1 MNIYFSKLKWVVK
14 WLNNKYM
21 ILTKKNRIDDF
32 TKRGWWGEETLYSLF
47 QDAVTSSGDQEA
59 LVDPE
64 NRADITGDAPKRLSF
79 NEIDKTVERYASIF
93 FEQGLRKDDIALIQL
108 PNVVELP
115 MIYLALSKL
124 GIICS
129 PIPMQYGAY
138 EINSIIAE
146 TMPKAFISIQTF
158 NNNAH
163 AEQFSSAFTNG
174 EIKLALGEIENFIDL
189 HNYNPVSDAYE
200 SQQLYAQDNP
210 ITANDIFTICWTSG
224 TTGTPKGVPRSHN
237 LWLPMA
243 KAAGYVSETEEG
255 DTLLNPF
262 PMINM
267 ASIGGFLFNWF
278 LCKGKLIQHHP
289 FDLNVFLNQI
299 ASEDVK
305 YTIAPPAIMN
315 MLLNNPAILDQQD
328 LSSLRCIGCG
338 GAPLSEWMVESFQ
351 NTYNLTVQNI
361 FGSNEGA
368 TLLSARNEIEDP
380 HLRAQYFPRFGVDG
394 LDWSNPVSK
403 LVKTKLISVETNKEI
418 NEPGQPGELLISG
431 ATVFDGYWN
440 APEANAEVF
449 DEDGFFRTGDL
460 FEISPEDTEKKFY
473 KFCGRCK
480 DLIIRGGMNI
490 SPEELDNLLSSHH
503 KMLEVAVTGY
513 DDDILGEKV
522 GVVAVVAEGD
532 TISLD
537 EIIDFLKD
545 KQIAKYKMPEDLR
558 VIDVL
563 PKNPVGKVLRRELKD
578 LFN

>member
-1 MNIYFSKLKWVVK
+1 
-14 WLNNKYM
+14 M
-21 ILTKKNRIDDF
+21 ILTKINRIQTF
-32 TKRGWWGEETLYSLF
+32 TEKGWWGDETLYSLF
-47 QDAVTSSGDQEA
+47 QDAVTSCKKQEA

-64 NRADITGDAPKRLSF
+64 NRQDITGDVPKRLSF
-79 NEIDKTVERYASIF
+79 DDIDKTVERYATIF
-93 FEQGLRKDDIALIQL
+93 FEQGLRKDDIAIIQL

-115 MIYLALSKL
+115 MVYLALSKL

-138 EINSIIAE
+138 EITSIIAE
-146 TMPKAFISIQTF
+146 TEPKAFISIKTF
-158 NNNAH
+158 NGNSH
-163 AEQFSSAFTNG
+163 AEQFSSVFNNG
-174 EIKLALGEIENFIDL
+174 EVKFALGEIENFINL
-189 HNYNPVSDAYE
+189 HDYNPADKYYE
-200 SQQLYAQDNP
+200 SQQSHVSDNP

-243 KAAGYVSETEEG
+243 KAAAFVSETEKG

-267 ASIGGFLFNWF
+267 ASIGGFLFNWL
-278 LCKGKLIQHHP
+278 LCKGKLVQHHP

-299 ASEDVK
+299 SSEDVK

-315 MLLNNPAILDQQD
+315 MLLNNPAILDHQD

-338 GAPLSEWMVESFQ
+338 GAPLSEWMVETFQ
-351 NTYNLTVQNI
+351 NKYNLTVQNI

-380 HLRAQYFPRFGVDG
+380 LLRAKYFPRFGVEG
-394 LDWSNPVSK
+394 FDWSNPVSK
-403 LVKTKLISVETNKEI
+403 LVRTKLVSVETNAEI
-418 NEPGQPGELLISG
+418 IEPDQPGELLISG

-449 DEDGFFRTGDL
+449 DEEGFFKTGDL
-460 FEISPEDTEKKFY
+460 FEISPEDTQMRFY

-490 SPEELDNLLSSHH
+490 SPEELDNLLSAHP

-522 GVVAVVAEGD
+522 GVVAVVAEGE

-537 EIIDFLKD
+537 EIIEFLRD
-545 KQIAKYKMPEDLR
+545 QQIAKYKMPEDLR
-558 VIDVL
+558 LIDAL

>member
-1 MNIYFSKLKWVVK
+1 
-14 WLNNKYM
+14 M
-21 ILTKKNRIDDF
+21 ILTKKNRIEDF
-32 TKRGWWGEETLYSLF
+32 TKRGWWGEDTLYSLF
-47 QDAVTSSGDQEA
+47 QDAVSSSGDQEA
-59 LVDPE
+59 LIDPL

-79 NEIDKTVERYASIF
+79 NEVDKTVERYASIF

-115 MIYLALSKL
+115 IVYLALSKL

-146 TMPKAFISIQTF
+146 TKPKAFISIQTF
-158 NNNAH
+158 NKSAH
-163 AEQFSSAFTNG
+163 AEQFLSAFTNN
-174 EIKLALGEIENFIDL
+174 ELKFALGEIENFIDL
-189 HNYNPVSDAYE
+189 HTHKPVSETYE
-200 SQQLYAQDNP
+200 SQQSYVQDNP

-267 ASIGGFLFNWF
+267 ASIGGFLFNWL
-278 LCKGKLIQHHP
+278 LCKGKLVQHHP

-299 ASEDVK
+299 VNEGVK

-315 MLLNNPAILDQQD
+315 MLLNNPAILDQHD
-328 LSSLRCIGCG
+328 LSSLRSIGCG

-351 NTYNLTVQNI
+351 NKYNLTVQNI

-368 TLLSARNEIEDP
+368 TLLSARHEIEDP
-380 HLRAQYFPRFGVDG
+380 HLRAQYFPRFGVEG

-403 LVKTKLISVETNKEI
+403 LVKTKLINVETNKEI
-418 NEPGQPGELLISG
+418 NESGQPGELLISG

-449 DEDGFFRTGDL
+449 DEEGFFRTGDL
-460 FEISPEDTEKKFY
+460 FEISPEDTHKKFY

-490 SPEELDNLLSSHH
+490 SPEELDNLLSSHP

-513 DDDILGEKV
+513 DDEILGEKV
-522 GVVAVVAEGD
+522 GVVAVVAKGV

-563 PKNPVGKVLRRELKD
+563 PKNPVGKVLRRELKN

>member
-115 MIYLALSKL
+115 MVYLALSKL

-146 TMPKAFISIQTF
+146 TNPKAFISIQTF

-267 ASIGGFLFNWF
+267 ASIGGFLFNWL
-278 LCKGKLIQHHP
+278 LCKGKLVQHHP

-490 SPEELDNLLSSHH
+490 SPEELDNLLSSHP

>member
-115 MIYLALSKL
+115 MVYLALSKL

-146 TMPKAFISIQTF
+146 TNPKAFISIQTF

-267 ASIGGFLFNWF
+267 ASIGGFLFNWL
-278 LCKGKLIQHHP
+278 LCKGKLVQHHP

-380 HLRAQYFPRFGVDG
+380 HLRAQYFPRFGVEG

-490 SPEELDNLLSSHH
+490 SPEELDNLLSSHP

>member
-1 MNIYFSKLKWVVK
+1 
-14 WLNNKYM
+14 M
-21 ILTKKNRIDDF
+21 ILTKKNRIEDF
-32 TKRGWWGEETLYSLF
+32 TKRGWWGEDTLYSLF

-59 LVDPE
+59 LIDPL
-64 NRADITGDAPKRLSF
+64 NRVDITGDAPKRLSF
-79 NEIDKTVERYASIF
+79 SEVDKTVERYASIF
-93 FEQGLRKDDIALIQL
+93 FEQGLRKDDIAVIQL

-115 MIYLALSKL
+115 IVYLALSKL

-146 TMPKAFISIQTF
+146 TKPKAFISIQTF
-158 NNNAH
+158 NKNAH
-163 AEQFSSAFTNG
+163 AEQFLSSFTNN
-174 EIKLALGEIENFIDL
+174 ELKFALGGIENFIDL
-189 HNYNPVSDAYE
+189 HTYKPASETYE
-200 SQQLYAQDNP
+200 SQQSYSQDNP

-243 KAAGYVSETEEG
+243 KAAGYVSEIEEG

-267 ASIGGFLFNWF
+267 ASIGGFLFNWL
-278 LCKGKLIQHHP
+278 LCKGKLVQHHP

-299 ASEDVK
+299 ANEDVK

-328 LSSLRCIGCG
+328 LSSLRSIGCG

-351 NTYNLTVQNI
+351 NKYDLTVQNI

-380 HLRAQYFPRFGVDG
+380 HLRAQYFPRFGVEG

-431 ATVFDGYWN
+431 ATVFDGYWK
-440 APEANAEVF
+440 APETNAAVF
-449 DEDGFFRTGDL
+449 DKEGFFRTGDL
-460 FEISPEDTEKKFY
+460 FEISPEDTDKKFY

-490 SPEELDNLLSSHH
+490 SPEELDNLLSSHP
-503 KMLEVAVTGY
+503 KILEVAVTGY

-522 GVVAVVAEGD
+522 GVVAVVAEGE

-563 PKNPVGKVLRRELKD
+563 PKNPVGKVLRRDLKD

>member
-1 MNIYFSKLKWVVK
+1 VNIYFSKLKWVVK

-79 NEIDKTVERYASIF
+79 NDIDKTVERYASIF

-115 MIYLALSKL
+115 MVYLALSKL

-146 TMPKAFISIQTF
+146 TNPKAFISIQTF

-267 ASIGGFLFNWF
+267 ASIGGFLFNWL
-278 LCKGKLIQHHP
+278 LCKGKLVQHHP

-490 SPEELDNLLSSHH
+490 SPEELDNLLSSHP

>member
-1 MNIYFSKLKWVVK
+1 
-14 WLNNKYM
+14 M
-21 ILTKKNRIDDF
+21 ILSNNNRIQDF
-32 TKRGWWGEETLYSLF
+32 TNRGWWGNDTLYSLF
-47 QDAVTSSGDQEA
+47 QDAFFSCADQEA

-64 NRADITGDAPKRLSF
+64 NRLNITGDSSKRLTYH
-79 NEIDKTVERYASIF
+79 EIHETVERYASIF
-93 FEQGLRKDDIALIQL
+93 YEQGLRKDDIVIIQL

-115 MIYLALSKL
+115 MVYLALSKL
-124 GIICS
+124 GIISS

-138 EINSIIAE
+138 EITSIIAE
-146 TMPKAFISIQTF
+146 TDPRAFISIQTF
-158 NNNAH
+158 NGNAH
-163 AEQFSSAFTNG
+163 AEQFSTIFKNG
-174 EIKLALGEIENFIDL
+174 ELKFSLGEINDFINLYD
-189 HNYNPVSDAYE
+189 YNPLIDSYQ
-200 SQQLYAQDNP
+200 SQQSYAKDKP

-243 KAAGYVSETEEG
+243 KAAAFVSETEKG

-267 ASIGGFLFNWF
+267 ASIGGFLFNWL
-278 LCKGKLIQHHP
+278 LCKGKLVQHHP
-289 FDLNVFLNQI
+289 FDLNVFLAQI
-299 ASEDVK
+299 SNEEVK

-328 LSSLRCIGCG
+328 LTSLRSIGCG

-351 NTYNLTVQNI
+351 NKYNLTVQNI

-368 TLLSARNEIEDP
+368 TLLSSRNEIEDP
-380 HLRAQYFPRFGVDG
+380 HLRAKYFPRFGVEG

-403 LVKTKLISVETNKEI
+403 LVKTKLVSVETNEEI
-418 NEPGQPGELLISG
+418 NEPNQPGELLISG

-440 APEANAEVF
+440 APEANSEVF
-449 DEDGFFRTGDL
+449 DKDGFFKTGDL
-460 FEISPEDTEKKFY
+460 FEISPEDTKKKYY

-490 SPEELDNLLSSHH
+490 SPEELDNLLSSHP

-513 DDDILGEKV
+513 DDEILGEKV
-522 GVVAVVAEGD
+522 GVVAVVAEGE
-532 TISLD
+532 TVSLE
-537 EIIDFLKD
+537 EIIDFLKG

>member
-1 MNIYFSKLKWVVK
+1 
-14 WLNNKYM
+14 M
-21 ILTKKNRIDDF
+21 ILTKINRIQTF
-32 TKRGWWGEETLYSLF
+32 TEKRWWGDETLYSLF
-47 QDAVTSSGDQEA
+47 QDAVTSCKKQEA

-64 NRADITGDAPKRLSF
+64 NRQDITGDVPKRLSF
-79 NEIDKTVERYASIF
+79 DDIDKTVERYATIF
-93 FEQGLRKDDIALIQL
+93 FEQGLRKDDIAIIQL

-115 MIYLALSKL
+115 MVYLALSKL

-138 EINSIIAE
+138 EITSIIAE
-146 TMPKAFISIQTF
+146 TEPKAFISIKTF
-158 NNNAH
+158 NGNSH
-163 AEQFSSAFTNG
+163 AEQFSSVFNNG
-174 EIKLALGEIENFIDL
+174 EVKFALGEIENFINL
-189 HNYNPVSDAYE
+189 HDYNPADEYYE
-200 SQQLYAQDNP
+200 SQQSHVSDNP

-243 KAAGYVSETEEG
+243 KAAAFVSETEKG

-267 ASIGGFLFNWF
+267 ASIGGFLFNWL
-278 LCKGKLIQHHP
+278 LCKGKLVQHHP

-299 ASEDVK
+299 SSEDVK

-338 GAPLSEWMVESFQ
+338 GAPLSEWMVETFQ
-351 NTYNLTVQNI
+351 NKYNLTVQNI

-380 HLRAQYFPRFGVDG
+380 LLRAKYFPRFGVEG
-394 LDWSNPVSK
+394 FDWSNPVSK
-403 LVKTKLISVETNKEI
+403 LVRTKLVSVETNAEI
-418 NEPGQPGELLISG
+418 IEPGQPGELLISG

-449 DEDGFFRTGDL
+449 DEEGFFKTGDL
-460 FEISPEDTEKKFY
+460 FEISPEDTQMRFY

-490 SPEELDNLLSSHH
+490 SPEELDNLLSAHH

-522 GVVAVVAEGD
+522 GVVAVVAEGE

-537 EIIDFLKD
+537 EIIEFLKD
-545 KQIAKYKMPEDLR
+545 QQIAKYKMPEDLR
-558 VIDVL
+558 LIDAL

>member
-1 MNIYFSKLKWVVK
+1 
-14 WLNNKYM
+14 M
-21 ILTKKNRIDDF
+21 ILTKKNRIEDF
-32 TKRGWWGEETLYSLF
+32 TKRGWWGEDTLYSLF

-59 LVDPE
+59 LIDPL
-64 NRADITGDAPKRLSF
+64 NRLDITGDAPKRLSF
-79 NEIDKTVERYASIF
+79 SEVDKTVERYASIF
-93 FEQGLRKDDIALIQL
+93 FEQGLRKDDIAVIQL

-115 MIYLALSKL
+115 IVYLALSKL

-146 TMPKAFISIQTF
+146 TKPKAFISIQTF
-158 NNNAH
+158 NKNAH
-163 AEQFSSAFTNG
+163 AEQFLSSFTNN
-174 EIKLALGEIENFIDL
+174 ELKFALGEIENFIDL
-189 HNYNPVSDAYE
+189 HTYKPVSETYE
-200 SQQLYAQDNP
+200 SQQSYSQDNP

-267 ASIGGFLFNWF
+267 ASIGGFLFNWL
-278 LCKGKLIQHHP
+278 LCKGKLVQHHP

-299 ASEDVK
+299 VNEDVK

-328 LSSLRCIGCG
+328 LSSLRSIGCG

-351 NTYNLTVQNI
+351 NKYDLTVQNI

-380 HLRAQYFPRFGVDG
+380 HLRAQYFPRFGVEG

-431 ATVFDGYWN
+431 ATVFDGYWK
-440 APEANAEVF
+440 APEANAAVF
-449 DEDGFFRTGDL
+449 DEEGFFRTGDL
-460 FEISPEDTEKKFY
+460 FEISPEDTDKKFY

-490 SPEELDNLLSSHH
+490 SPEELDNLLSSHP
-503 KMLEVAVTGY
+503 KILEVAVTGY

-522 GVVAVVAEGD
+522 GVVAVVAQGE

-563 PKNPVGKVLRRELKD
+563 PKNPVGKVLRRDLKD

>member
-146 TMPKAFISIQTF
+146 TNPKAFISIQTF

-267 ASIGGFLFNWF
+267 ASIGGFLFNWL

-380 HLRAQYFPRFGVDG
+380 HLRAQYFPRFGVEG

-490 SPEELDNLLSSHH
+490 SPEELDNLLSSHP

>member
-115 MIYLALSKL
+115 MVYLALSKL

-146 TMPKAFISIQTF
+146 TNPKAFISIQTF

-267 ASIGGFLFNWF
+267 ASIGGFLFNWL
-278 LCKGKLIQHHP
+278 LCKGKLVQHHP

-490 SPEELDNLLSSHH
+490 SPEELDNLLSSHP

-522 GVVAVVAEGD
+522 GVVAVVEEGD

>member
-1 MNIYFSKLKWVVK
+1 
-14 WLNNKYM
+14 M
-21 ILTKKNRIDDF
+21 ILTKINRIQTF
-32 TKRGWWGEETLYSLF
+32 TEKGWWGDETLYSLF
-47 QDAVTSSGDQEA
+47 QDAVTSCKKQEA

-64 NRADITGDAPKRLSF
+64 NRQDITGDVPKRLSF
-79 NEIDKTVERYASIF
+79 DDIDKTVERYATIF
-93 FEQGLRKDDIALIQL
+93 FEQGLRKDDIAIIQL

-115 MIYLALSKL
+115 MVYLALSKL

-138 EINSIIAE
+138 EITSIIAE
-146 TMPKAFISIQTF
+146 TQPKAFISTETF
-158 NNNAH
+158 NSNAH
-163 AEQFSSAFTNG
+163 AEQFSSIFNNG
-174 EIKLALGEIENFIDL
+174 EVKFALGEIENFINL
-189 HNYNPVSDAYE
+189 HDCNPADESYE
-200 SQQLYAQDNP
+200 SQQSYVLDNS

-243 KAAGYVSETEEG
+243 KAAAFVSETEEG

-267 ASIGGFLFNWF
+267 ASIGGFLFNWL
-278 LCKGKLIQHHP
+278 LCKGKLVQHHP

-299 ASEDVK
+299 STEDVK

-328 LSSLRCIGCG
+328 FSSLRCIGCG

-351 NTYNLTVQNI
+351 NKYNLTVQNI

-368 TLLSARNEIEDP
+368 TLLSSRNEIEDP
-380 HLRAQYFPRFGVDG
+380 YLRAKYFPRFGVEG
-394 LDWSNPVSK
+394 FDWSNPVSK
-403 LVKTKLISVETNKEI
+403 LVKTKLISIETNTEI
-418 NEPGQPGELLISG
+418 SDPGQPGELLISG

-440 APEANAEVF
+440 SPEANAEVF
-449 DEDGFFRTGDL
+449 DDEGFFRTGDL
-460 FEISPEDTEKKFY
+460 FEISPKDTQMRFY

-490 SPEELDNLLSSHH
+490 SPEELDNLLSSHP

-522 GVVAVVAEGD
+522 GVVAVVAEGE

-537 EIIDFLKD
+537 EIIEFLRD
-545 KQIAKYKMPEDLR
+545 QQIAKYKMPEDLR
-558 VIDVL
+558 LIDAL

>member
-1 MNIYFSKLKWVVK
+1 
-14 WLNNKYM
+14 M
-21 ILTKKNRIDDF
+21 ILSNNNRIQDF
-32 TKRGWWGEETLYSLF
+32 TNRGWWGNDTLYSLF
-47 QDAVTSSGDQEA
+47 QDAFFSCADQEA

-64 NRADITGDAPKRLSF
+64 NRLNITGDSSKRLTYH
-79 NEIDKTVERYASIF
+79 EIHETVERYASIF
-93 FEQGLRKDDIALIQL
+93 YEQGLRKDDIVIIQL

-115 MIYLALSKL
+115 MVYLALSKL
-124 GIICS
+124 GIISS
-129 PIPMQYGAY
+129 PIPMQYGGY
-138 EINSIIAE
+138 EITSIIAE
-146 TMPKAFISIQTF
+146 TDPRAFISIQTF
-158 NNNAH
+158 NGNAH
-163 AEQFSSAFTNG
+163 AEQFSTIFENG
-174 EIKLALGEIENFIDL
+174 ELKFSLGEINDFINLYD
-189 HNYNPVSDAYE
+189 YNPLIDSYQ
-200 SQQLYAQDNP
+200 SQQSYAKDNP

-243 KAAGYVSETEEG
+243 KAAAFVSETEKG

-267 ASIGGFLFNWF
+267 ASIGGFLFNWL
-278 LCKGKLIQHHP
+278 LCKGKLVQHHP
-289 FDLNVFLNQI
+289 FDLNVFLAQI
-299 ASEDVK
+299 SNEEVQ

-315 MLLNNPAILDQQD
+315 MLLNNPAVLDQQD
-328 LSSLRCIGCG
+328 LTSLRSIGCG

-351 NTYNLTVQNI
+351 NKYNLTVQNI

-368 TLLSARNEIEDP
+368 TLLSSRNEIEDP
-380 HLRAQYFPRFGVDG
+380 HLRAKYFPRFGVEG

-403 LVKTKLISVETNKEI
+403 LVKTKLVSVETNEEI
-418 NEPGQPGELLISG
+418 NEPNQPGELLISG

-440 APEANAEVF
+440 APEANSEVF
-449 DEDGFFRTGDL
+449 DKDGFFKTGDL
-460 FEISPEDTEKKFY
+460 FEISPEDTKKKYY

-490 SPEELDNLLSSHH
+490 SPEELDNLLSSHP

-513 DDDILGEKV
+513 DDEILGEKV
-522 GVVAVVAEGD
+522 GVVAVVAEGE
-532 TISLD
+532 TVSLE
-537 EIIDFLKD
+537 EIIDFLKG

>member
-1 MNIYFSKLKWVVK
+1 
-14 WLNNKYM
+14 M
-21 ILTKKNRIDDF
+21 ILTKINRIQTF
-32 TKRGWWGEETLYSLF
+32 AEKGWWGDETLYSLF
-47 QDAVTSSGDQEA
+47 QDALTSCKKQEA

-64 NRADITGDAPKRLSF
+64 NRQDITGDAPKRLSF
-79 NEIDKTVERYASIF
+79 DDIDKTVERYATIF
-93 FEQGLRKDDIALIQL
+93 FEHGLRKDDIAIIQL
-108 PNVVELP
+108 PNIVELP
-115 MIYLALSKL
+115 MVYLALSKL

-138 EINSIIAE
+138 EISSIIAE
-146 TMPKAFISIQTF
+146 TEPKAFISIETF
-158 NNNAH
+158 NSTSH
-163 AEQFSSAFTNG
+163 AEQFSSVFNNG
-174 EIKLALGEIENFIDL
+174 EVKFALGEIENFINL
-189 HNYNPVSDAYE
+189 HDYNPADKYYE
-200 SQQLYAQDNP
+200 SQQSHVSDNP

-243 KAAGYVSETEEG
+243 KAAAFVSETEKG

-267 ASIGGFLFNWF
+267 ASIGGFLFNWL
-278 LCKGKLIQHHP
+278 LCKGKLVQHHP

-299 ASEDVK
+299 SSEDVK

-338 GAPLSEWMVESFQ
+338 GAPLSEWMVETFQ
-351 NTYNLTVQNI
+351 NKYNLTVQNI

-380 HLRAQYFPRFGVDG
+380 LLRAKYFPRFGVEG
-394 LDWSNPVSK
+394 FDWSNPVSK
-403 LVKTKLISVETNKEI
+403 LVRTKLVSVETNAEI
-418 NEPGQPGELLISG
+418 IEPGQPGELLISG

-449 DEDGFFRTGDL
+449 DEEGFFKTGDL
-460 FEISPEDTEKKFY
+460 FEISPEDTQMRFY

-490 SPEELDNLLSSHH
+490 SPEELDNLLSAHP

-522 GVVAVVAEGD
+522 GVVAVVAEGE

-537 EIIDFLKD
+537 EIIEFLRD
-545 KQIAKYKMPEDLR
+545 QQIAKYKMPEDLR
-558 VIDVL
+558 LIDAL

>member
-1 MNIYFSKLKWVVK
+1 
-14 WLNNKYM
+14 M
-21 ILTKKNRIDDF
+21 ILTKINRIQTF
-32 TKRGWWGEETLYSLF
+32 TEKGWWGDETLYSLF
-47 QDAVTSSGDQEA
+47 QDAVTSCKKQEA

-64 NRADITGDAPKRLSF
+64 NRQDITGDVPKRLSF
-79 NEIDKTVERYASIF
+79 DDIDKTVERYATIF
-93 FEQGLRKDDIALIQL
+93 FEQGLRKDDIAIIQL

-115 MIYLALSKL
+115 MVYLALSKL

-138 EINSIIAE
+138 EITSIIAE
-146 TMPKAFISIQTF
+146 TEPKAFISIKTF
-158 NNNAH
+158 NGNSH
-163 AEQFSSAFTNG
+163 AEQFSSVFNNG
-174 EIKLALGEIENFIDL
+174 EVKFALGEIENFINL
-189 HNYNPVSDAYE
+189 HDYNPADEYYE
-200 SQQLYAQDNP
+200 SQQCYVSDNP

-243 KAAGYVSETEEG
+243 KAAAFVSETEKG

-267 ASIGGFLFNWF
+267 ASIGGFLFNWL
-278 LCKGKLIQHHP
+278 LCKGKLVQHHP

-299 ASEDVK
+299 SSEDVK

-338 GAPLSEWMVESFQ
+338 GAPLSEWMVETFQ
-351 NTYNLTVQNI
+351 NKYNLTVQNI

-380 HLRAQYFPRFGVDG
+380 LLRAKYFPRFGVEG
-394 LDWSNPVSK
+394 FDWSNPVSK
-403 LVKTKLISVETNKEI
+403 LVRTKLVSVETNAEI
-418 NEPGQPGELLISG
+418 IEPGQPGELLISG

-449 DEDGFFRTGDL
+449 DEEGFFKTGDL
-460 FEISPEDTEKKFY
+460 FEISPEDTQMRFY

-490 SPEELDNLLSSHH
+490 SPEELDNLLSAHP

-522 GVVAVVAEGD
+522 GVVAVVAEGEI
-532 TISLD
+532 ISLD
-537 EIIDFLKD
+537 EIIEFLKD
-545 KQIAKYKMPEDLR
+545 QQIAKYKMPEDLR
-558 VIDVL
+558 LIDAL

>member
-1 MNIYFSKLKWVVK
+1 
-14 WLNNKYM
+14 M
-21 ILTKKNRIDDF
+21 ILTKKNRIEDF
-32 TKRGWWGEETLYSLF
+32 TKRGWWGEDTLYSLF

-59 LVDPE
+59 LIDPL
-64 NRADITGDAPKRLSF
+64 NRVDITGDAPKRLSF
-79 NEIDKTVERYASIF
+79 SEVDKTVERYASIF
-93 FEQGLRKDDIALIQL
+93 FEQGLRKDDIAVIQL

-115 MIYLALSKL
+115 IVYLALSKL

-146 TMPKAFISIQTF
+146 TKPKAFISIQTF
-158 NNNAH
+158 NKNAH
-163 AEQFSSAFTNG
+163 AEQFLSSFTNN
-174 EIKLALGEIENFIDL
+174 ELKFALGEIENFIDL
-189 HNYNPVSDAYE
+189 HTYKPVSETYE
-200 SQQLYAQDNP
+200 SQQSYSQDNP

-267 ASIGGFLFNWF
+267 ASIGGFLFNWL
-278 LCKGKLIQHHP
+278 LCRGKLVQHHP

-299 ASEDVK
+299 ANEDVK

-328 LSSLRCIGCG
+328 LSSLRSIGCG

-351 NTYNLTVQNI
+351 NKYDLTVQNI

-380 HLRAQYFPRFGVDG
+380 HLRAQYFPRFGVEG

-431 ATVFDGYWN
+431 ATVFDGYWK
-440 APEANAEVF
+440 APEANAAVF
-449 DEDGFFRTGDL
+449 DEEGFFRTGDL
-460 FEISPEDTEKKFY
+460 FEISPEDTDKKFY

-490 SPEELDNLLSSHH
+490 SPEELDNLLSSHP
-503 KMLEVAVTGY
+503 KILEVAVTGY

-522 GVVAVVAEGD
+522 GVVAVVAEGE

-563 PKNPVGKVLRRELKD
+563 PKNPVGKVLRRDLKD

>member
-1 MNIYFSKLKWVVK
+1 
-14 WLNNKYM
+14 M
-21 ILTKKNRIDDF
+21 ILTKINRIQTF
-32 TKRGWWGEETLYSLF
+32 TEKGWWGDETLYSLF
-47 QDAVTSSGDQEA
+47 QDALTSCKKQEA

-64 NRADITGDAPKRLSF
+64 NRQDITGDAPKRLSF
-79 NEIDKTVERYASIF
+79 DDIDKTVERYATIF
-93 FEQGLRKDDIALIQL
+93 FEHGLRKDDIAIIQL
-108 PNVVELP
+108 PNIVELP
-115 MIYLALSKL
+115 MVYLALSKL

-138 EINSIIAE
+138 EITSIIAE
-146 TMPKAFISIQTF
+146 TEPKAFISIETF
-158 NNNAH
+158 NSTSH
-163 AEQFSSAFTNG
+163 AEQFSSVFNNG
-174 EIKLALGEIENFIDL
+174 EVKFALGEIENFINL
-189 HNYNPVSDAYE
+189 HDYNPADKYYE
-200 SQQLYAQDNP
+200 SQQSHVSDNP

-243 KAAGYVSETEEG
+243 KAAAFVSETEKG

-267 ASIGGFLFNWF
+267 ASIGGFLFNWL
-278 LCKGKLIQHHP
+278 LCKGKLVQHHP

-299 ASEDVK
+299 SSEDVK

-338 GAPLSEWMVESFQ
+338 GAPLSEWMVETFQ
-351 NTYNLTVQNI
+351 NKYNLTVQNI

-380 HLRAQYFPRFGVDG
+380 LLRAKYFPRFGVEG
-394 LDWSNPVSK
+394 FDWSNPVSK
-403 LVKTKLISVETNKEI
+403 LVRTKLVSVETNAEI
-418 NEPGQPGELLISG
+418 IEPGQPGELLISG

-449 DEDGFFRTGDL
+449 DEEGFFKTGDL
-460 FEISPEDTEKKFY
+460 FEISPEDTQMRFY

-490 SPEELDNLLSSHH
+490 SPEELDNLLSAHP

-522 GVVAVVAEGD
+522 GVVAVVAEGE

-537 EIIDFLKD
+537 EIIEFLRD
-545 KQIAKYKMPEDLR
+545 QQIAKYKMPEDLR
-558 VIDVL
+558 LIDAL

>member
-1 MNIYFSKLKWVVK
+1 
-14 WLNNKYM
+14 M
-21 ILTKKNRIDDF
+21 IVTKKNRIETF
-32 TKRGWWGEETLYSLF
+32 TQKGWWGEDTLYSLF
-47 QDAVTSSGDQEA
+47 QDALTSCKNQEA

-64 NRADITGDAPKRLSF
+64 NREDITGDIPKRLSF
-79 NEIDKTVERYASIF
+79 DDIDKTVERYAAIF
-93 FEQGLRKDDIALIQL
+93 FEQGLRKDDIAIIQL

-115 MIYLALSKL
+115 MVYLALSKL

-138 EINSIIAE
+138 EITSIIAE
-146 TMPKAFISIQTF
+146 TEPKAFISIKTF
-158 NNNAH
+158 NGNSH
-163 AEQFSSAFTNG
+163 AEQFSSVFNNG
-174 EIKLALGEIENFIDL
+174 EVKFALGEIENFINL
-189 HNYNPVSDAYE
+189 HDYNPADEYYE
-200 SQQLYAQDNP
+200 SQQSHVSDNP

-243 KAAGYVSETEEG
+243 KAAAFVSETEKG

-267 ASIGGFLFNWF
+267 ASIGGFLFNWL
-278 LCKGKLIQHHP
+278 LCKGKLVQHHP

-299 ASEDVK
+299 SSEDVK

-338 GAPLSEWMVESFQ
+338 GAPLSEWMVETFQ
-351 NTYNLTVQNI
+351 NKYNLTVQNI

-380 HLRAQYFPRFGVDG
+380 LLRAKYFPRFGVEG
-394 LDWSNPVSK
+394 FDWSNPVSK
-403 LVKTKLISVETNKEI
+403 LVRTKLVSVETNAEI
-418 NEPGQPGELLISG
+418 IEPGQPGELLISG

-449 DEDGFFRTGDL
+449 DEEGFFKTGDL
-460 FEISPEDTEKKFY
+460 FEISPEDTQMRFY

-490 SPEELDNLLSSHH
+490 SPEELDNLLSAHP

-522 GVVAVVAEGD
+522 GVVAVVAEGE

-537 EIIDFLKD
+537 EIIEFLKD
-545 KQIAKYKMPEDLR
+545 QQIAKYKMTEDLR
-558 VIDVL
+558 LIDAL

>member
-1 MNIYFSKLKWVVK
+1 
-14 WLNNKYM
+14 M
-21 ILTKKNRIDDF
+21 ILTKKNRIEVF
-32 TKRGWWGEETLYSLF
+32 TKRGWWGEDTLYSLF
-47 QDAVTSSGDQEA
+47 QDAVSSSGDQEA
-59 LVDPE
+59 LIDPL

-79 NEIDKTVERYASIF
+79 NEVDKTVERYASIF

-115 MIYLALSKL
+115 IVYLALSKL

-146 TMPKAFISIQTF
+146 TKPKAFISIQTF
-158 NNNAH
+158 NKSAH
-163 AEQFSSAFTNG
+163 AEQFLSAFTNN
-174 EIKLALGEIENFIDL
+174 ELKFALGEIENFIDL
-189 HNYNPVSDAYE
+189 HTHKPVSETYE
-200 SQQLYAQDNP
+200 SQQSYVQDNP

-267 ASIGGFLFNWF
+267 ASIGGFLFNWL
-278 LCKGKLIQHHP
+278 LCKGKLVQHHP

-299 ASEDVK
+299 VNEGVK

-315 MLLNNPAILDQQD
+315 MLLNNPAILDQHD
-328 LSSLRCIGCG
+328 LSSLRSIGCG

-351 NTYNLTVQNI
+351 NKYNLTVQNI

-368 TLLSARNEIEDP
+368 TLLSARHEIEDP
-380 HLRAQYFPRFGVDG
+380 HLRAQYFPRFGVEG

-403 LVKTKLISVETNKEI
+403 LVKTKLINVETNKEI
-418 NEPGQPGELLISG
+418 NESGQPGELLISG

-449 DEDGFFRTGDL
+449 DEEGFFRTGDL
-460 FEISPEDTEKKFY
+460 FEISPEDTHKKFY

-490 SPEELDNLLSSHH
+490 SPEELDNLLSSHP

-513 DDDILGEKV
+513 DDEILGEKV
-522 GVVAVVAEGD
+522 GVVAVVAKGV

-563 PKNPVGKVLRRELKD
+563 PKNPVGKVLRRELKN

>member
-1 MNIYFSKLKWVVK
+1 
-14 WLNNKYM
+14 M
-21 ILTKKNRIDDF
+21 ILSNKNRIQDF
-32 TKRGWWGEETLYSLF
+32 TNRGWWGNDTLYSLF
-47 QDAVTSSGDQEA
+47 QDAFSSCADKEA

-64 NRADITGDAPKRLSF
+64 NRLNITGDSPKRLTYHEI
-79 NEIDKTVERYASIF
+79 NETVERYASIF
-93 FEQGLRKDDIALIQL
+93 YEQGLRKDDIVIIQL

-115 MIYLALSKL
+115 MVYLGLSKL
-124 GIICS
+124 GIISS

-138 EINSIIAE
+138 EITSIIAE
-146 TMPKAFISIQTF
+146 IDPKAFISIQTF
-158 NNNAH
+158 NGNAH
-163 AEQFSSAFTNG
+163 AEQFSSIFASG
-174 EIKLALGEIENFIDL
+174 EFKFSLGEINDFINLYDC
-189 HNYNPVSDAYE
+189 NPSIDSYQ
-200 SQQLYAQDNP
+200 SQQSYAKDNP

-243 KAAGYVSETEEG
+243 KAAAFVSETEKG

-267 ASIGGFLFNWF
+267 ASIGGFLFNWL
-278 LCKGKLIQHHP
+278 LCKGKLVQHHP
-289 FDLNVFLNQI
+289 FDLNVFLAQI
-299 ASEDVK
+299 SNEEVK

-328 LSSLRCIGCG
+328 LTSLRSIGCG

-351 NTYNLTVQNI
+351 NKYNLTVQNI

-368 TLLSARNEIEDP
+368 TLLSSRNEIEDP
-380 HLRAQYFPRFGVDG
+380 HLRAKYFPRFGVEG

-403 LVKTKLISVETNKEI
+403 LVKTKLVSVETNEEI
-418 NEPGQPGELLISG
+418 NEPNQPGELLISG

-440 APEANAEVF
+440 APEANSEVF
-449 DEDGFFRTGDL
+449 DKDGFFKTGDL
-460 FEISPEDTEKKFY
+460 FEISPEATKKKYY

-490 SPEELDNLLSSHH
+490 SPEELDNLLSSHP

-513 DDDILGEKV
+513 DDEILGEKV
-522 GVVAVVAEGD
+522 GVVAVVAEGE
-532 TISLD
+532 TVSLE

-545 KQIAKYKMPEDLR
+545 KQIAKYKMPENLR